1 MNWINTAIK
10 WLYRPK
16 WRDEYKRAL
25 QREVKNGYL
34 VIDQCDEELWYITIC
49 HASIEEFQKSGWTM
63 LHLYKAGRGY
73 VCQAKPFYENE
84 NTVCIGDIKSEVE
97 NGGYGSKVLSSLIKI
112 CQQLKVKAII
122 GEISETDSGHLDKL
136 EHFYAKHG
144 FKLTMY
150 KEGEGRGL
158 MIGKVERK
166 LSDHSDS

>member
-1 MNWINTAIK
+1 MNWINTAIRL
-10 WLYRPK
+10 LYRLR
-16 WRDEYKRAL
+16 WSDDYERAL
-25 QREVKNGYL
+25 RREAEKGYL
-34 VIDQCDEELWYITIC
+34 IIDRCDEELWYITIC
-49 HASIEEFQKSGWTM
+49 HASIEEFQKSEWAV

-73 VCQAKPFYENE
+73 VCRAKPGYENG
-84 NTVCIGDIKSEVE
+84 NIVCIGDIKSDIE
-97 NGGYGSKVLSSLIKI
+97 NKGYGSKVLSSLIKI